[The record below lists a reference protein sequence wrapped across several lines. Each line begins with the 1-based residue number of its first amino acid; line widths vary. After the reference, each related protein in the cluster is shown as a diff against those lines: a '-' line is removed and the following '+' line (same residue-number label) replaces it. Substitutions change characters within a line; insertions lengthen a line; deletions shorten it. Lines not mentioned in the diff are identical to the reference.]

1 MGRRI
6 VLTCDRTLT
15 SEYRHVPLLDF
26 LPCAPSE
33 KVPEF
38 LFKFLAPQIPA
49 VDGVLPYAPYGLRK
63 IEASLRRAYSEDD
76 LVVAHPDYVENFIG
90 EETKVVG
97 IYEMDPLGLG
107 PLSLAF
113 TTGKFTSFSKKYFV
127 ELVKKLN
134 AVRRANGFKF
144 KIVVGGPGA
153 WYLDVRSHVRNELNI
168 DHVVIG
174 ETDHVAPM
182 LFHEFEE
189 GDPPETIKITK
200 PPRLEDIPLIV
211 NPSIH
216 GLVEVMRGCGRNCE
230 FCDPTLRVARYI
242 PIENVLEEIRVNT
255 KHGIHNA
262 WIHSEDIFLYRVED
276 KKNFYPN
283 RDALVELFSS
293 VMSVPGIRHSNPTH
307 GTVAPAVADPM
318 LIHQLSKILR
328 GSPEHWIGIQCGM
341 ETGSGSLLARYMP
354 LKAKPFSPEEWPEV
368 VINGTAIFNMNYWF
382 PGFTLLIGLPTE
394 TDDDAWDTVRLL
406 DAMENILPEKIGE
419 RAHFTAT
426 PLFFVPMGALR
437 GEDFFDASKLTEAQM
452 CVIYRAWRHILIE
465 LNRLPSRLI
474 RLNPFLKLAFNII
487 AHFGANLVVKVIEK
501 SAKSMGYD
509 VSKAL
514 RISPMEVKLSLP
526 QIPA

>member
-33 KVPEF
+33 KVPEL
-38 LFKFLAPQIPA
+38 LFKFLAPQTPA
-49 VDGVLPYAPYGLRK
+49 VEGILLYAPYGLRK
-63 IEASLRRAYSEDD
+63 VEASLLRNYSNRDV
-76 LVVAHPDYVENFIG
+76 VVAHPDYVESFID

-113 TTGKFTSFSKKYFV
+113 TAGHFTSFSKKYFL
-127 ELVKKLN
+127 ELVNKLN
-134 AVRRANGFKF
+134 YIRRSKGLRF

-153 WYLDVRSHVRNELNI
+153 WYLDVRPQIRNAIKI

-174 ETDHVAPM
+174 EVDHIAPG
-182 LFHEFEE
+182 LFREFEE
-189 GDPPETIKITK
+189 GDPPDVIKITDT
-200 PPRLEDIPLIV
+200 PRLEDIPLIV

-216 GLVEVMRGCGRNCE
+216 GLVEVMRGCGRNCH

-255 KHGIHNA
+255 KYEIHNA
-262 WIHSEDIFLYRVED
+262 WVHSEDIFLYRVED

-283 RDALVELFSS
+283 RDALIELFSS
-293 VMSVPGIRHSNPTH
+293 VMSVSGVRHSNPTH
-307 GTVAPAVADPM
+307 GTVAPAAADPL

-328 GSPEHWIGIQCGM
+328 GSPEHLIGIQCGM

-382 PGFTLLIGLPTE
+382 PGFTLLVGLPTE
-394 TDDDAWDTVRLL
+394 TDEDAWDTVRLL
-406 DAMENILPEKIGE
+406 HAMESILPEKIGE
-419 RAHFTAT
+419 RAHFTVT
-426 PLFFVPMGALR
+426 PLFFVPMGVLR
-437 GEDFFDASKLTEAQM
+437 GEEFFDASKLTEAQM

-465 LNRLPSRLI
+465 LNRLPPRLI
-474 RLNPFLKLAFNII
+474 KLNPFLKLAFNMI

-514 RISPMEVKLSLP
+514 RVDPIKAKVSLP